1 MELWDLYD
9 KDGNRTGEIWE
20 RRHGNYVDIPE
31 GRYHLVSDILVQ
43 HRDGSYL
50 LTKRHQ
56 GKDLYPGYWEASA
69 GGSAQLGEGPEA
81 CAKRELFEETGILCD
96 SLELVKITFSNRSPS
111 FGCPSGRRND
121 RIQMGGRRGTDKIRD
136 FGACHQIER

>member
-9 KDGNRTGEIWE
+9 RNGNLTGEVWE
-20 RRHGNYVDIPE
+20 RRHGNYMNIPE

-69 GGSAQLGEGPEA
+69 GGKQAF
-81 CAKRELFEETGILCD
+81 CAIVS
-96 SLELVKITFSNRSPS
+96 SLSKSPS
-111 FGCPSGRRND
+111 A
-121 RIQMGGRRGTDKIRD
+121 IAAQ
-136 FGACHQIER
+136 A